1 MLITEELAWAM
12 VREREEEARRMR
24 PHVEHRPVNRS
35 SLRSRLARKLVHAG
49 LHLDGTAG
57 ESVLKTVA
65 SGRC

>member
-24 PHVEHRPVNRS
+24 SQTEHRLANRS
-35 SLRSRLARKLVHAG
+35 SLRSQIARKLVHAG

-57 ESVLKTVA
+57 ESVLKAVA